1 MKKEEKMSFEDAMKN
16 LEEIVAELEKGDLS
30 LDQSVEKFKK
40 GMEMSNY
47 CNEMLD
53 SAEKS
58 IQVILKDQ
66 NGNTTEAPFEV

>member
-1 MKKEEKMSFEDAMKN
+1 MNKEEKMSFEDAMKN